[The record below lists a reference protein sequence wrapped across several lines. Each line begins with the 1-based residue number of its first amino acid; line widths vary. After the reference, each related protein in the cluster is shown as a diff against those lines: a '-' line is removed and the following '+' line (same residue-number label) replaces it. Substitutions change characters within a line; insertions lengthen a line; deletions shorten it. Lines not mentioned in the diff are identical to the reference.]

1 MPGMLGVV
9 MVEAPTELRFSR
21 GTADDILDRKYDCG
35 KTILIKNPEEK
46 RLQLNTFYLV
56 VLLY

>member
-46 RLQLNTFYLV
+46 RLQLNTFY
-56 VLLY
+56 